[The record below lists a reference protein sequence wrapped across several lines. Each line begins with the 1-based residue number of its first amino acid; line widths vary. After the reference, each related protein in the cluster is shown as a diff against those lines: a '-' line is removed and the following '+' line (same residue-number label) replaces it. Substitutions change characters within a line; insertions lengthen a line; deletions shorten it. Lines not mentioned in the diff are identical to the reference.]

1 MDRTLTSPEVAHLLG
16 VNIKTIQRWDRE
28 GRLKPAGRTA
38 TGRRYYTEEQ
48 ILAFR
53 HQRPGSPRTRKIVA
67 YCRVSSQ
74 SQRPDLKN
82 QRLALE
88 QFCTAR
94 GLAHVEFVE
103 EIGGG
108 MNFRR
113 QRFLAVMDAVD
124 AGDVATLILA
134 HKDRLTRFGYD
145 WFERFC
151 QQHGCEILVL
161 NQEHLSPEPELV
173 RDLLTIT
180 HVFSARLYG
189 LRNYR
194 QSLKEALD
202 ADVSPQDPTRSDAG
216 SDPVL

>member
-1 MDRTLTSPEVAHLLG
+1 MERTFTSHEVAHLLG
-16 VNIKTIQRWDRE
+16 VNIKTVQRWDRE

-38 TGRRYYTEEQ
+38 TGRRYYTEDQ

-53 HQRPGSPRTRKIVA
+53 HERPAPTGPRKIVA
-67 YCRVSSQ
+67 YCRVSSP

-88 QFCTAR
+88 QFCTVR
-94 GLAHVEFVE
+94 GLAPVEFIE
-103 EIGGG
+103 EVGGG

-113 QRFLAVMDAVD
+113 KKFLALMDAVD
-124 AGDVATLILA
+124 AGEISTLIVA
-134 HKDRLTRFGYD
+134 HKDRLTRFGYE

-161 NQEHLSPEPELV
+161 NQEHLSPEQELV
-173 RDLLTIT
+173 QDLLTIT
-180 HVFSARLYG
+180 HAFSARLYG

-194 QSLKEALD
+194 KRLKEALD
-202 ADVSPQDPTRSDAG
+202 ADISPQDPPRS
-216 SDPVL
+216 

>member
-1 MDRTLTSPEVAHLLG
+1 MERTLTSRDVARLLG
-16 VNIKTIQRWDRE
+16 VNIKTVQRWDRE

-38 TGRRYYTEEQ
+38 TGRRYYTEAQ

-53 HQRPGSPRTRKIVA
+53 HQRVEPQRPRKMVA
-67 YCRVSSQ
+67 YCRVSSS
-74 SQRPDLKN
+74 SQRSDLKN
-82 QRLALE
+82 QRRVLE
-88 QFCTAR
+88 QFCAAR
-94 GLAHVEFVE
+94 GLAEVEFIE

-113 QRFLAVMDAVD
+113 PKFLALMDAVE
-124 AGDVATLILA
+124 AGDIQTLIVA
-134 HKDRLTRFGYD
+134 HTDRLTRFGYE

-151 QQHGCEILVL
+151 QQHGCEIRVL
-161 NQEHLSPEPELV
+161 NHEQLSPEPELV
-173 RDLLTIT
+173 QDLLTIT

-194 QSLKEALD
+194 KRLKEALD
-202 ADVSPQDPTRSDAG
+202 ADVSPQDPARSDAG